1 MDQAK
6 LLVEQDQ
13 LFLEE
18 FSMPEPEWSAVNR
31 EPFASMPSTKTVVE
45 TDGQNPQH
53 NGVINAWG
61 SAILRGEPLVADGRE
76 GIRGLMLSNAMHL
89 SAFLD
94 RAVEL
99 PVDELSVL
107 RRSNNVW
114 PVPISGKMT
123 APPESRRISA
133 GMFAGIH
140 GKTPANAGVFQAVI
154 RMTTDLGLISTF
166 PSSSSS
172 TSSPGA

>member
-61 SAILRGEPLVADGRE
+61 GSILRGSRWRQTVVRA
-76 GIRGLMLSNAMHL
+76 
-89 SAFLD
+89 SA
-94 RAVEL
+94 A
-99 PVDELSVL
+99 
-107 RRSNNVW
+107 
-114 PVPISGKMT
+114 
-123 APPESRRISA
+123 
-133 GMFAGIH
+133 
-140 GKTPANAGVFQAVI
+140 
-154 RMTTDLGLISTF
+154 
-166 PSSSSS
+166 
-172 TSSPGA
+172 